1 MKSLWKKLLVIF
13 ILVPIFA
20 VTGYWIHSEKE
31 WDKVKT
37 SDSIEAYR
45 IYLMENPSGRHC
57 GEAKMRLSWKT
68 AEMENTIEGYTR
80 FIEEHEGPFSN
91 QAKHRIETISFEN
104 AVNAGS
110 IEALED
116 FLQVF
121 PQSNHSDRAREK
133 YRELLLQERHPAFRD
148 VKKAAVVVSQ
158 QYEGGKDIDE
168 PRFRSIAEGWLKCIG
183 IDIVG
188 EHDKYRDAVLK
199 IEVSGKLQC
208 AEYQTTVKFKP
219 SNTETAIQ
227 NVSVNLYC
235 PAGII
240 DITISLESIRTKTL
254 LTEEIR
260 YEKRGLPLLINP
272 STSVLSEALHWSKG
286 SFTSTMPVLMKK
298 AFGIHI
304 ISAGLRFIGTGEND
318 DYWVRSG
325 LISCLSRTRDTQAVP
340 ILIGLS
346 KYRDNSDDPNKA
358 EFSARLIA
366 IWLLGEIRDKRAIGV
381 LREALNHDD
390 RIGGIPDGI
399 PSHKTISE
407 YVTEALNKVSG
418 VPE

>member
-1 MKSLWKKLLVIF
+1 
-13 ILVPIFA
+13 
-20 VTGYWIHSEKE
+20 
-31 WDKVKT
+31 
-37 SDSIEAYR
+37 
-45 IYLMENPSGRHC
+45 
-57 GEAKMRLSWKT
+57 
-68 AEMENTIEGYTR
+68 
-80 FIEEHEGPFSN
+80 
-91 QAKHRIETISFEN
+91 
-104 AVNAGS
+104 
-110 IEALED
+110 
-116 FLQVF
+116 
-121 PQSNHSDRAREK
+121 
-133 YRELLLQERHPAFRD
+133 
-148 VKKAAVVVSQ
+148 
-158 QYEGGKDIDE
+158 
-168 PRFRSIAEGWLKCIG
+168 
-183 IDIVG
+183 
-188 EHDKYRDAVLK
+188 
-199 IEVSGKLQC
+199 
-208 AEYQTTVKFKP
+208 
-219 SNTETAIQ
+219 
-227 NVSVNLYC
+227 
-235 PAGII
+235 
-240 DITISLESIRTKTL
+240 
-254 LTEEIR
+254 
-260 YEKRGLPLLINP
+260 
-272 STSVLSEALHWSKG
+272 
-286 SFTSTMPVLMKK
+286 MPVLMKK